1 MAVRQRAP
9 KTLAWLLDNQA
20 ACSILVNMKIA
31 AVILFIVAL
40 VGFTLWWAVATIS
53 AVGGFQMSGH
63 GWFAMFLG
71 VVVTVVLGGVLMGL
85 TFYSSRRGHDEPPQI
100 DRS

>member
-1 MAVRQRAP
+1 MA
-9 KTLAWLLDNQA
+9 
-20 ACSILVNMKIA
+20 
-31 AVILFIVAL
+31 IV
-40 VGFTLWWAVATIS
+40 VGLTFWWAVSTLS